1 MPYKKSYSKGNV
13 AKGGSRTPI
22 SVMGGQGK
30 PATIKVDH
38 YKSKPTMTKPFPG

>member
-13 AKGGSRTPI
+13 AKGGSRTPV

-30 PATIKVDH
+30 PVTIKVSH
-38 YKSKPTMTKPFPG
+38 HKSMPTKMEKFPC